1 MLRSFNERGVVNE
14 YTHDIFDPYKLLR
27 SDLSGRYFIDDISK
41 LKKVMKRDFNDFPD
55 DLFGVLDV
63 SIISHTVEPFIEQK
77 KLSGVIE
84 YLSALPIMQE
94 IKLYNEE
101 PGVFPKDNMNYVIN
115 ERERYVYKNKNGAT
129 YRAGR
134 TRTKEDLY
142 KSYIIEN
149 PIDIGFNYEDHSD
162 DSFGLKG
169 ISTTKEL
176 KDYFQGVSIMYTF
189 YASNGTIYNAQV
201 KLDDAIVEVT
211 QCHFITG
218 DLASRK
224 SNLVRYPVKSIMG
237 ASVFAV
243 NPDGTIF
250 DYLDQQV
257 EPTTADAEYYEN
269 GQGGDK
275 PRTPK
280 TFEEKEPYLNR
291 KVLLQI
297 YFKSH
302 ITSNNS
308 LKEQLYSIEDMKK
321 EMIVKNEVDIVDSKY
336 NFRRNRVITRASYL
350 VGGYIFNK
358 NSLFYPDITRI
369 HRGWNYRRQNLE
381 SYYYN
386 NHPTV
391 SYHFI
396 DNYAEISGNAG
407 FVFKEFTRNRGFPSE
422 KDFLIDWYTH
432 ISEISEKRWRN
443 QEYFIS
449 FFENNPDM
457 NMLMPIA
464 GNAYGFYTD
473 LYGAEWDKNNIHRGE
488 YFTIELKGE
497 LPENP
502 PVMINL
508 PLNGTVQKINTHGS
522 LSNITIRNDDFSRTP
537 SSPIKY
543 THWVYPYKE
552 NHKYTSIAYPCV
564 NWFSFPWHRRGFE
577 RSIVIDSFS
586 SGNYISRYKYVQCM
600 YCAETYSWNLK
611 DLNTGLWLQS
621 RSPSIDGPRL
631 IFGWA
636 HEKED
641 TNPNGYFYERSSPMV
656 WINAA
661 AF

>member
-1 MLRSFNERGVVNE
+1 MLRSFNERGIVKE

-27 SDLSGRYFIDDISK
+27 SDLSGRYFIEDITK

-63 SIISHTVEPFIEQK
+63 SVISHTIDPFTEQK
-77 KLSGVIE
+77 KLSNIIE
-84 YLSALPIMQE
+84 YLSKIPVHE
-94 IKLYNEE
+94 KIKLYNEE
-101 PGVFPKDNMNYVIN
+101 PGPFPKDNMNYIIN
-115 ERERYVYKNKNGAT
+115 EDDAKGGQVFKNGSSFQP
-129 YRAGR
+129 GR
-134 TRTKEDLY
+134 RKTVDEIY
-142 KSYIIEN
+142 KSYIIESSV
-149 PIDIGFNYEDHSD
+149 DRGFSFEDVNS
-162 DSFGLKG
+162 SFGVG
-169 ISTTKEL
+169 APSTTKEL
-176 KDYFQGVSIMYTF
+176 KDYFQGVSILYTF

-201 KLDDAIVEVT
+201 KLDDTVIEIT
-211 QCHFITG
+211 QPHLITG
-218 DLASRK
+218 ALKYRK
-224 SNLVRYPVKSIMG
+224 NSLVRYTVKAIMG

-250 DYLDQQV
+250 DYMEQMV
-257 EPTTADAEYYEN
+257 EPTGDAEYY
-269 GQGGDK
+269 GQGGEG
-275 PRTPK
+275 TPK

-302 ITSNNS
+302 ITSNNA
-308 LKEQLYSIEDMKK
+308 LKEQSYSIEDMKK
-321 EMIVKNEVDIVDSKY
+321 EMIVKNEVDIVGSKY

-350 VGGYIFNK
+350 IGGYIFNK
-358 NSLFYPDITRI
+358 NSNFYIDVTKL
-369 HRGWNYRRQNLE
+369 HRWWNYRRQNLE
-381 SYYYN
+381 SFYYN
-386 NHPTV
+386 NYPAQ
-391 SYHFI
+391 SYHLI
-396 DNYAEISGNAG
+396 DNYAQISGYAG
-407 FVFKEFTRNRGFPSE
+407 DNIKEFTYIRGFPSE
-422 KDFLIDWYTH
+422 KDILLEWYVH
-432 ISEISEKRWRN
+432 LNRVNEGRWRN
-443 QEYFIS
+443 QEYFLT
-449 FFENNPDM
+449 FFENNPDE
-457 NMLMPIA
+457 NKLMPTA

-473 LYGAEWDKNNIHRGE
+473 IYGTEYNENNIHRGE
-488 YFTIELKGE
+488 YFRIELKGE

-508 PLNGTVQKINTHGS
+508 PLNGTLQKMNTHGS

-564 NWFSFPWHRRGFE
+564 NWFSFPWHRRGFDK
-577 RSIVIDSFS
+577 STIVDINN
-586 SGNYISRYKYVQCM
+586 SGNYNARYKYIQCM
-600 YCAETYSWNLK
+600 YCVETYNWNLK

-621 RSPSIDGPRL
+621 RSPVFDGPRL
-631 IFGWA
+631 FFGWA

-641 TNPNGYFYERSSPMV
+641 TNSNGYFYERSSPMV

>member
-1 MLRSFNERGVVNE
+1 MLRSFNERGVVND

-41 LKKVMKRDFNDFPD
+41 LKKVMKKDFNDFPD

-84 YLSALPIMQE
+84 YLSALPILEE

-101 PGVFPKDNMNYVIN
+101 PGIFPKDNMNYVIN

-211 QCHFITG
+211 QNHFITG

-269 GQGGDK
+269 GQGGGN

-280 TFEEKEPYLNR
+280 KFEEKEPYLNR

-350 VGGYIFNK
+350 AGDTYKGK
-358 NSLFYPDITRI
+358 NSTHYPDVLRI
-369 HRGWNYRRQNLE
+369 HRGLKWTEPINK

-386 NHPTV
+386 VGAHWLLDD
-391 SYHFI
+391 YGI
-396 DNYAEISGNAG
+396 ISGYGEDNR
-407 FVFKEFTRNRGFPSE
+407 EFTWSRGFPSD
-422 KDFLIDWYTH
+422 KDLLVHWRW
-432 ISEISEKRWRN
+432 SEYATNRDRLRSG
-443 QEYFIS
+443 QTFPAFY
-449 FFENNPDM
+449 ENDPDL
-457 NMLMPIA
+457 NRLMPTA
-464 GNAYGFYTD
+464 GNGYGFYAD
-473 LYGAEWDKNNIHRGE
+473 LYGPEYAENNVHRGA
-488 YFTIELKGE
+488 YFRIELKGE
-497 LPENP
+497 VPDVQPLRF
-502 PVMINL
+502 NL
-508 PLNGTVQKINTHGS
+508 PIGGTMQKINTHGS
-522 LSNITIRNDDFSRTP
+522 ISNVPIRNDNFTRTP
-537 SSPIKY
+537 SSVY
-543 THWVYPYKE
+543 RETHWGYPYRE
-552 NHKYTSIAYPCV
+552 NHKYISVSYPCV
-564 NWFSFPWHRRGFE
+564 NWFSFPWHRRGFDK
-577 RSIVIDSFS
+577 STIIDINN
-586 SGNYISRYKYVQCM
+586 SGNYNARYKYVQCM
-600 YCAETYSWNLK
+600 YAVESPNWNYK
-611 DLNTGLWLQS
+611 DTNLVVWLQS
-621 RSPSIDGPRL
+621 RSPATGGARMM
-631 IFGWA
+631 FGFA
-636 HEKED
+636 LEKED
-641 TNPNGYFYERSSPMV
+641 GTSGGYLYERACPTIWISS
-656 WINAA
+656 I